1 MFTDR
6 EIEKQKIA
14 DDVIIT
20 SYWEKVEVILKGKT
34 DENTAKKIVLALK
47 NYFEEVFAGDLI
59 SWLANLYDYESG
71 GFYYSNSARDNDGFL
86 PDLESTEQAMGWLFG
101 RAIKS
106 ECNDTYSTFY
116 PKWMQAKVVKFVKER
131 QDKNGYFYHP
141 QWPRTLTDSK
151 PHRRGRDLTWA
162 CNILKWFD
170 EAPTYDTPN
179 GVRGNGLLW
188 DGTPAPDFSHREFET
203 PNSNEELVAPNE
215 ELVAPHLKN
224 KESFVAYLDTFDL
237 KTTSYG
243 TSNTMESQ
251 SAQLIARDKV
261 LKAMGADYSLCDI
274 LVDWYEKNQD
284 PKTGLFTFEEPNARG
299 VNGLMKASSAVYKI
313 QRPYPNALRGI
324 ESAIKVIEGD
334 DFMAS
339 VCFVMNPLCAIN
351 TLLASNKKYGKDPD
365 EGDKYRK
372 YIFDRA
378 IDMIEATKKRILA
391 FKKPD
396 GSFSYEPHNSSVTS
410 QGHPVAVLNTDEGD
424 MNATII
430 GSGAI
435 ITHLLNI
442 FGLPCRPIFTGAD
455 VMRFMNIVE
464 SKKTEALSKV

>member
-1 MFTDR
+1 MFTKE
-6 EIEKQKIA
+6 EIEIQKA
-14 DDVIIT
+14 KDDAEIKTYWKNVEKILDEKCDKIT
-20 SYWEKVEVILKGKT
+20 AE
-34 DENTAKKIVLALK
+34 KIVDALK
-47 NYFEEVFAGDLI
+47 NYFKDVFSGDLAA
-59 SWLANLYDYESG
+59 WLANLYDYETG

-106 ECNDTYSTFY
+106 ESNNTISTFY
-116 PKWMQAKVVKFVKER
+116 PDWMQKRVIKFVKER
-131 QDKNGYFYHP
+131 QDENGYFYHP
-141 QWPRTLTDSK
+141 QWPRELTDSK

-162 CNILKWFD
+162 CNILRWFD
-170 EAPTYDTPN
+170 ESPTYDTPS
-179 GVRGNGLLW
+179 GIKGNGLLW
-188 DGTPAPDFSHREFET
+188 DGTRVDNFSHREFDEV
-203 PNSNEELVAPNE
+203 SAPKE
-215 ELVAPHLKN
+215 ELVAPHLKD
-224 KESFVAYLDTFDL
+224 KESFIAYLETFDL
-237 KTTSYG
+237 KERSYG
-243 TSNTMESQ
+243 TSNTLESQ
-251 SAQLIARDKV
+251 AYQFVARDKV
-261 LKAMGADYSLCDI
+261 LAAMGADYSLCDI
-274 LVDWYEKNQD
+274 LVDWFEKHQD
-284 PKTGLFTFEEPNARG
+284 PSTGLFTFKEPNASG